1 MKIKINYFDNEINF
15 NNEFINVIEIE
26 SKNYF
31 YRFIS
36 DLNRIVNEGYS
47 DDVIFINDDNSE
59 KNMNGKLKVVVDYF
73 DFNFDSKKYTNDILK
88 YVNGSMNEDD
98 KKDLYNLYNKI
109 VKMYDKIL
117 NEVELPLSVES
128 DISIENITKFMKVSI
143 NKNNGLLDNLLLLID
158 LERVLKLNN
167 ILFFV
172 NLKQYL
178 TKAELIELYKY
189 AIYNQVSILLVD
201 SQSYGTTLYYEKK
214 LIIDNNL
221 DEFMI

>member
-31 YRFIS
+31 YRFIR

-178 TKAELIELYKY
+178 TKVELIELYKY

>member
-31 YRFIS
+31 YRFIR

-88 YVNGSMNEDD
+88 YVNGSINEDD

-109 VKMYDKIL
+109 IKMYDKIL

-178 TKAELIELYKY
+178 TKVELIELYKY

>member
-31 YRFIS
+31 YRFIR

-73 DFNFDSKKYTNDILK
+73 GFNFDSKKYTNDILK

-178 TKAELIELYKY
+178 TKVELIELYKY

>member
-31 YRFIS
+31 YRFIR

-88 YVNGSMNEDD
+88 YVNGSINEDD

-143 NKNNGLLDNLLLLID
+143 NKNLMFI
-158 LERVLKLNN
+158 LK
-167 ILFFV
+167 
-172 NLKQYL
+172 
-178 TKAELIELYKY
+178 
-189 AIYNQVSILLVD
+189 
-201 SQSYGTTLYYEKK
+201 
-214 LIIDNNL
+214 IINWR
-221 DEFMI
+221 

>member
-31 YRFIS
+31 YRFIR
-36 DLNRIVNEGYS
+36 DLNRIVDEGYS
-47 DDVIFINDDNSE
+47 DDVTFINDDNSE

-88 YVNGSMNEDD
+88 YVNGSINEDD

-178 TKAELIELYKY
+178 TKVELIELYKY

>member
-31 YRFIS
+31 YRFIR

-47 DDVIFINDDNSE
+47 DDVTFINDDNSE

>member
-31 YRFIS
+31 YRFIR

-88 YVNGSMNEDD
+88 YVNGSINEDD

-178 TKAELIELYKY
+178 TKVELIELYKY

>member
-178 TKAELIELYKY
+178 TKVELIELYKY